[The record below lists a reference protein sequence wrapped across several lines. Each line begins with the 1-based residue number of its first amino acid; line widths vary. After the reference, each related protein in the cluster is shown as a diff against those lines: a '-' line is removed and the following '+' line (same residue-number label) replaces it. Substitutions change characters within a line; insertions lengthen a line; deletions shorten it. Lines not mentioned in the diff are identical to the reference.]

1 MKPVTIPK
9 AELLG
14 AHLLAKLLHHIA
26 TLLSISINSCYAWTD
41 SEIVIHW
48 LPKSPLLLDRFVANR
63 VHAIQQLTPPLLWK
77 HVSSGDNPA
86 NLASRACVPRTCTL
100 VVKSGVARASS
111 QSVAFQ
117 TTIQT
122 CHPGTSASIKPC
134 LLLPPQTVQF
144 LVKLWARYSS
154 FFLLVR
160 VVGWIRRFA
169 FNSRLHADQ
178 RRFDSQPI
186 ASFHCSSMK
195 IPLRPHLTSPTILH
209 PENTPKLQHSVR
221 VSSRPIYQLSVSSI
235 PVPGSMSGTPSQTAL
250 HELRTFPSD
259 SFPLRSL

>member
-1 MKPVTIPK
+1 M
-9 AELLG
+9 LSSNS
-14 AHLLAKLLHHIA
+14 LLH
-26 TLLSISINSCYAWTD
+26 C
-41 SEIVIHW
+41 
-48 LPKSPLLLDRFVANR
+48 
-63 VHAIQQLTPPLLWK
+63 
-77 HVSSGDNPA
+77 SGN
-86 NLASRACVPRTCTL
+86 
-100 VVKSGVARASS
+100 
-111 QSVAFQ
+111 
-117 TTIQT
+117 
-122 CHPGTSASIKPC
+122 TSAPEIIPLIWQVEHACPGLALWWSNPVWLVLPPSQWPSKRPSKPAIPALTASTKPC